1 MTKPLILE
9 NVTVVNHD
17 CLTEHCSVKIEGTQ
31 IAAITKTNENAIG
44 IDCTGYY
51 CLPGFIDMHIHGA
64 NGVDTMDATIT
75 SLHQFATALVAEG
88 TTSFLAT
95 TMTQSEAIIEAALQN
110 VARFQQGMG
119 EANLLG
125 IHLEGP
131 FISPHCAG
139 AQPIEYIQLPSIEKY
154 RRWHELSGNAI
165 KQMTIAPEQ
174 GMELVNYAQQ
184 LGVVVSI
191 GHSNATARETKEA
204 IAQGVTQGT
213 HLYNQMRAMHHR
225 EPGVVGTVLLEKDV
239 YVEMIV
245 DFIHIHPEM
254 VDLAYRLKGSE
265 KIILITDAMR
275 AKGLA
280 YGEYDLGG
288 QEVHVTKS
296 GAHLANGALAGSVL
310 KMNDALRNM
319 QQATGASWQELAQ
332 MSSFN
337 AAKQLGLSQKGY
349 IDAGKDADL
358 VIIDENFQVQYTIV
372 NGQIV
377 YSAST
382 DRH

>member
-9 NVTVVNHD
+9 NVTVVNYD
-17 CLTEHCSVKIEGTQ
+17 ALTAHRNVAIEGTQ
-31 IAAITKTNENAIG
+31 IAAVTENNAMGTG

-64 NGVDTMDATIT
+64 DGVDTMDATAA
-75 SLHQFATALVAEG
+75 SLHQFAAALVAEG

-95 TMTQSEAIIEAALQN
+95 TMTQSEEAIAAALQN
-110 VARFQQGMG
+110 IAAFQQGEG
-119 EANLLG
+119 EANLVG
-125 IHLEGP
+125 VHLEGP
-131 FISPHCAG
+131 FISAQCAG
-139 AQPIEYIQLPSIEKY
+139 AQPIEHIQPPSIEKY
-154 RRWHELSGNAI
+154 QQWHEMSGNQI
-165 KQMTIAPEQ
+165 KQITMAPEQ
-174 GMELVNYAQQ
+174 GIELVSYAKE

-191 GHSNATARETKEA
+191 GHSNATAKETQA
-204 IAQGVTQGT
+204 AVAQGVTQGT

-254 VDLAYRLKGSE
+254 VDLAYRLKGPD

-280 YGEYDLGG
+280 YGKYDLGG
-288 QEVHVTKS
+288 QEVTVTEN

-319 QQATGASWQELAQ
+319 RQATGAAWQELVQ

-337 AAKQLGLSQKGY
+337 AATQLKLSQKGY
-349 IDAGKDADL
+349 IEAGKDADL
-358 VIIDENFQVQYTIV
+358 VIVDENLQVKYTIV
-372 NGQIV
+372 NGKIV
-377 YSAST
+377 YSA
-382 DRH
+382 

>member
-9 NVTVVNHD
+9 NVTVVNYD
-17 CLTEHCSVKIEGTQ
+17 ALTAHRNVAIEGAQ
-31 IAAITKTNENAIG
+31 IAAVTENNAMGTG

-64 NGVDTMDATIT
+64 DGVDTMDATAA
-75 SLHQFATALVAEG
+75 SLHQFAAALVAEG

-95 TMTQSEAIIEAALQN
+95 TMTQSEDAIAAALQN
-110 VARFQQGMG
+110 IAAFQQGEG
-119 EANLLG
+119 EANLVG
-125 IHLEGP
+125 VHLEGP
-131 FISPHCAG
+131 FISAQCAG
-139 AQPIEYIQLPSIEKY
+139 AQPIEHIQPPSIEKY
-154 RRWHELSGNAI
+154 QQWHEMSGNQI
-165 KQMTIAPEQ
+165 KQITMAPEQ
-174 GMELVNYAQQ
+174 GIELVSYAKE

-191 GHSNATARETKEA
+191 GHSNATAKETQA
-204 IAQGVTQGT
+204 AVVQGVTQGT

-254 VDLAYRLKGSE
+254 VDLAYRLKGPD

-280 YGEYDLGG
+280 YGKYDLGG
-288 QEVHVTKS
+288 QEVTVTEN

-319 QQATGASWQELAQ
+319 RQATGAAWQELVQ

-337 AAKQLGLSQKGY
+337 AATQLKLSQKGY
-349 IDAGKDADL
+349 IEAGKDADL
-358 VIIDENFQVQYTIV
+358 VIVDENLQVKYTIV
-372 NGQIV
+372 NGKIV
-377 YSAST
+377 YSA
-382 DRH
+382 

>member
-9 NVTVVNHD
+9 NVTVVNYD
-17 CLTEHCSVKIEGTQ
+17 ALTAHRNVAIEGAQ
-31 IAAITKTNENAIG
+31 IAAVTENNAMGTG

-64 NGVDTMDATIT
+64 DGVDTMDATAA
-75 SLHQFATALVAEG
+75 SLHQFAAALVAEG

-95 TMTQSEAIIEAALQN
+95 TMTQSEDAIAAALQN
-110 VARFQQGMG
+110 IAAFQQGEG
-119 EANLLG
+119 EANLVG
-125 IHLEGP
+125 VHLEGP
-131 FISPHCAG
+131 FISAQCAG
-139 AQPIEYIQLPSIEKY
+139 AQPIEHIQPPSIEKY
-154 RRWHELSGNAI
+154 QQWHEMSGNQI
-165 KQMTIAPEQ
+165 KQITMAPEQ
-174 GMELVNYAQQ
+174 GIELVSYAKE

-191 GHSNATARETKEA
+191 GHSNATAKETQA
-204 IAQGVTQGT
+204 AVVQGVTQGT

-254 VDLAYRLKGSE
+254 VDLAYRLKGPD

-280 YGEYDLGG
+280 YGKYDLGG
-288 QEVHVTKS
+288 QEVTVTEN
-296 GAHLANGALAGSVL
+296 GAQLANGALAGSVL

-319 QQATGASWQELAQ
+319 RQATGAAWQELVQ

-337 AAKQLGLSQKGY
+337 AATQLKLSQKGY
-349 IDAGKDADL
+349 IEVGKDADL
-358 VIIDENFQVQYTIV
+358 VIVDENLQVKYTIV
-372 NGQIV
+372 NGKIV
-377 YSAST
+377 YSA
-382 DRH
+382 

>member
-9 NVTVVNHD
+9 NVTVVNYD
-17 CLTEHCSVKIEGTQ
+17 ALTAHRNVAIEGAQ
-31 IAAITKTNENAIG
+31 IAAVTENNAMGTG

-64 NGVDTMDATIT
+64 DGVDTMDATAA
-75 SLHQFATALVAEG
+75 SLHQFAAALVAEG

-95 TMTQSEAIIEAALQN
+95 TMTQSEEAIAAALQN
-110 VARFQQGMG
+110 IAAFQQGEG
-119 EANLLG
+119 GANLVG
-125 IHLEGP
+125 VHLEGP
-131 FISPHCAG
+131 FISAQCAG
-139 AQPIEYIQLPSIEKY
+139 AQPIEHIQPPSIEKY
-154 RRWHELSGNAI
+154 QQWHEMSGNQI
-165 KQMTIAPEQ
+165 KQITMAPEQ
-174 GMELVNYAQQ
+174 GIELVSYAKE

-191 GHSNATARETKEA
+191 GHSNATAKETQEA
-204 IAQGVTQGT
+204 VAQGVTQGT

-254 VDLAYRLKGSE
+254 VDLAYRLKGPD

-280 YGEYDLGG
+280 YGKYDLGG
-288 QEVHVTKS
+288 QEVTVTEK

-319 QQATGASWQELAQ
+319 RQATGATWQELVQ

-337 AAKQLGLSQKGY
+337 AATQLKLSQKGY
-349 IDAGKDADL
+349 IEAGKDADL
-358 VIIDENFQVQYTIV
+358 VIVDENLQVKYTIV
-372 NGQIV
+372 NGKIV
-377 YSAST
+377 YSA
-382 DRH
+382 

>member
-9 NVTVVNHD
+9 NVTVVNYD
-17 CLTEHCSVKIEGTQ
+17 ALTAHRNVAIEGAQ
-31 IAAITKTNENAIG
+31 IAAVTENNAMGTG

-64 NGVDTMDATIT
+64 DGVDTMDATAA
-75 SLHQFATALVAEG
+75 SLHQFAAALVAEG

-95 TMTQSEAIIEAALQN
+95 TMTQSEEAIAAALQN
-110 VARFQQGMG
+110 IAAFQQGEG
-119 EANLLG
+119 EANLVG
-125 IHLEGP
+125 VHLEGP
-131 FISPHCAG
+131 FISAQCAG
-139 AQPIEYIQLPSIEKY
+139 AQPIEHIQPPSIEKY
-154 RRWHELSGNAI
+154 QQWHEMSGNQI
-165 KQMTIAPEQ
+165 KQITMAPEQ
-174 GMELVNYAQQ
+174 GIELVSHAKG

-191 GHSNATARETKEA
+191 GHSNATAKETQA
-204 IAQGVTQGT
+204 AVVQGVTQGT

-254 VDLAYRLKGSE
+254 VDLAYRLKGPD

-280 YGEYDLGG
+280 YGKYDLGG
-288 QEVHVTKS
+288 QEVTVTEN

-319 QQATGASWQELAQ
+319 RQATGAAWQELVQ

-337 AAKQLGLSQKGY
+337 AATQLKLSQKGY
-349 IDAGKDADL
+349 IEAGKDADL
-358 VIIDENFQVQYTIV
+358 VIVDENLQVKYTIV
-372 NGQIV
+372 NGKIV
-377 YSAST
+377 YSA
-382 DRH
+382 

>member
-9 NVTVVNHD
+9 NVTVVNYD
-17 CLTEHCSVKIEGTQ
+17 ALTAHRNVAIEGTQ
-31 IAAITKTNENAIG
+31 IAAVTENNAMGTG

-64 NGVDTMDATIT
+64 DGVDTMDATAA
-75 SLHQFATALVAEG
+75 SLHQFAAALVAEG

-95 TMTQSEAIIEAALQN
+95 TMTQSEEAIAAALQN
-110 VARFQQGMG
+110 IAAFQQGEG
-119 EANLLG
+119 EANLVG
-125 IHLEGP
+125 VHLEGP
-131 FISPHCAG
+131 FISAQCAG
-139 AQPIEYIQLPSIEKY
+139 AQPIEHIQPPSIEKY
-154 RRWHELSGNAI
+154 QQWHEMSGNQI
-165 KQMTIAPEQ
+165 KQITMAPEQ
-174 GMELVNYAQQ
+174 GIELVSYAKE

-191 GHSNATARETKEA
+191 GHSNATAKETQEA
-204 IAQGVTQGT
+204 VAQGVKQGT

-245 DFIHIHPEM
+245 DFIHIHPDM
-254 VDLAYRLKGSE
+254 VDLAYRLKGPD

-280 YGEYDLGG
+280 YGKYDLGG
-288 QEVHVTKS
+288 QEVNVTEK

-319 QQATGASWQELAQ
+319 RQATGAAWQELVQ

-337 AAKQLGLSQKGY
+337 AATQLKLSQKGY
-349 IDAGKDADL
+349 IEAGKDADL
-358 VIIDENFQVQYTIV
+358 VIVDENLQVKYTIV
-372 NGQIV
+372 NGKIV
-377 YSAST
+377 YSA
-382 DRH
+382 